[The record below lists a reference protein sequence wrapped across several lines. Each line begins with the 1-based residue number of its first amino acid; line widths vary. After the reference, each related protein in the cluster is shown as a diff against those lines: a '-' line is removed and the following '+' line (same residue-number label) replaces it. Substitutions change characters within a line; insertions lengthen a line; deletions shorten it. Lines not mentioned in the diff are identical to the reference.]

1 MHSIAHS
8 VFGEVEI
15 HPTDGTYWT
24 KQLSLRSRGVAVDMT
39 VEESALATPE
49 ALDRVAPFV
58 TRLADFDSD
67 ARRSLRQNYEEG
79 PDSTVAQYKEHHLEE
94 LSAEVVAAIFGKP
107 KEAVDVDAFLSATYL
122 RRVGLYPTETDG
134 CAAFDYTIGENATQY
149 LMVVRFNAD
158 GEVTSIEMES

>member
-1 MHSIAHS
+1 MNSIAHP

-15 HPTDGTYWT
+15 HPTDGIHWT
-24 KQLSLRSRGVAVDMT
+24 KQLSVGNRGVAVDMT
-39 VEESALATPE
+39 VEGSELATP
-49 ALDRVAPFV
+49 AMLDRVAPFV
-58 TRLADFDSD
+58 TRLSDFDSD

-79 PDSTVAQYKEHHLEE
+79 PDSPVAQYKEHHLEE

-107 KEAVDVDAFLSATYL
+107 KDAVDIDIFLSAAYL
-122 RRVGLYPTETDG
+122 RRVGLYPTQTDG

-158 GEVTSIEMES
+158 GEVSSIEMES